1 MKIKYLLSATIVLSS
16 LCISSIKTKAM
27 TDESRQ
33 EVIKLIYCD
42 DFFSKPENRH
52 LRDKF
57 IKKIHQN
64 QSMAEDYVKRHK
76 GPEELYIVEK

>member
-1 MKIKYLLSATIVLSS
+1 
-16 LCISSIKTKAM
+16 M

-52 LRDKF
+52 MRDKF

-64 QSMAEDYVKRHK
+64 QAAATEY
-76 GPEELYIVEK
+76 LNNCI

>member
-1 MKIKYLLSATIVLSS
+1 MKIKYLLSAAIVLSS
-16 LCISSIKTKAM
+16 LCITSIKSKAM

-52 LRDKF
+52 MRDKF

-64 QSMAEDYVKRHK
+64 QAMAEDYIKNCS
-76 GPEELYIVEK
+76 

>member
-64 QSMAEDYVKRHK
+64 QELAKEYLK
-76 GPEELYIVEK
+76 GCA

>member
-1 MKIKYLLSATIVLSS
+1 MKIKYLLSAAIVLSS
-16 LCISSIKTKAM
+16 LCITSIKSEAM

-52 LRDKF
+52 IRDKF

-64 QSMAEDYVKRHK
+64 QALAEDYIKNCS
-76 GPEELYIVEK
+76 

>member
-1 MKIKYLLSATIVLSS
+1 MKIKYLLNALIVLFS
-16 LCISSIKTKAM
+16 LCITNIKSKAM

-57 IKKIHQN
+57 IKKIHAN
-64 QSMAEDYVKRHK
+64 QTLAEEYLKNCA
-76 GPEELYIVEK
+76 

>member
-1 MKIKYLLSATIVLSS
+1 MKIKYLLSAAIVLSS
-16 LCISSIKTKAM
+16 RCLTSIQIQAM
-27 TDESRQ
+27 TDEYRQ

-64 QSMAEDYVKRHK
+64 QALAEDYIKNCS
-76 GPEELYIVEK
+76 

>member
-57 IKKIHQN
+57 IKKIHAN
-64 QSMAEDYVKRHK
+64 QTLAEEYLKK
-76 GPEELYIVEK
+76 CA

>member
-1 MKIKYLLSATIVLSS
+1 MKIKFLLNALIVLSS
-16 LCISSIKTKAM
+16 LCITSIQIQAM

-57 IKKIHQN
+57 IKKIHEN
-64 QSMAEDYVKRHK
+64 QSVAEEYLK
-76 GPEELYIVEK
+76 GCA

>member
-1 MKIKYLLSATIVLSS
+1 MKIKFLLNALIVLSS
-16 LCISSIKTKAM
+16 LCLTSIQIQAM

-57 IKKIHQN
+57 IKKIHEN
-64 QSMAEDYVKRHK
+64 QSVAEEYLKNCA
-76 GPEELYIVEK
+76 

>member
-1 MKIKYLLSATIVLSS
+1 MNIKHLLSAAIVLSS
-16 LCISSIKTKAM
+16 LCITSIKSEAM

-64 QSMAEDYVKRHK
+64 QSVAEEYLK
-76 GPEELYIVEK
+76 GCA

>member
-1 MKIKYLLSATIVLSS
+1 MKIKYLLSAAIVLTS
-16 LCISSIKTKAM
+16 LCITSIKIEAM
-27 TDESRQ
+27 TDVSSQ
-33 EVIKLIYCD
+33 EIIKLIYCD

-64 QSMAEDYVKRHK
+64 QSVAEEYLKDCA
-76 GPEELYIVEK
+76 

>member
-1 MKIKYLLSATIVLSS
+1 MNIKYLLSVAIVLAS
-16 LCISSIKTKAM
+16 LCLTNIETQAM

-33 EVIKLIYCD
+33 EIIKLIYCD

-57 IKKIHQN
+57 IKKIHEN
-64 QSMAEDYVKRHK
+64 QAMAEN
-76 GPEELYIVEK
+76 YIKNCS

>member
-1 MKIKYLLSATIVLSS
+1 MKIKYLLSASIVLSS
-16 LCISSIKTKAM
+16 LCLTSIQIQAM

-57 IKKIHQN
+57 IKKIHEN
-64 QSMAEDYVKRHK
+64 QSVAEDYLK
-76 GPEELYIVEK
+76 GCA

>member
-64 QSMAEDYVKRHK
+64 QAVATEY
-76 GPEELYIVEK
+76 LNNCI

>member
-42 DFFSKPENRH
+42 NFFSKPENRH
-52 LRDKF
+52 IRDKF

-64 QSMAEDYVKRHK
+64 QALAEEYIK
-76 GPEELYIVEK
+76 GCA

>member
-1 MKIKYLLSATIVLSS
+1 MSAVIVLAS
-16 LCISSIKTKAM
+16 LCLTSTKIQAM

-33 EVIKLIYCD
+33 EVIKLIYWD

-57 IKKIHQN
+57 IKKIHEN
-64 QSMAEDYVKRHK
+64 QLLAEEYLKNCA
-76 GPEELYIVEK
+76 

>member
-1 MKIKYLLSATIVLSS
+1 MKIKYLLSAAIVLSS
-16 LCISSIKTKAM
+16 LCLTSIQIQAM

-33 EVIKLIYCD
+33 EIIKLIYCD

-64 QSMAEDYVKRHK
+64 QAMAEDYIKNCS
-76 GPEELYIVEK
+76 

>member
-1 MKIKYLLSATIVLSS
+1 MEIKFLLSAAIVLSS
-16 LCISSIKTKAM
+16 LCLTSIQIQAM

-57 IKKIHQN
+57 IKKIHEN
-64 QSMAEDYVKRHK
+64 QTLAEEYLKNCA
-76 GPEELYIVEK
+76 

>member
-1 MKIKYLLSATIVLSS
+1 MEIKFLLRATIVLAS
-16 LCISSIKTKAM
+16 LCITSIKTEAM

-64 QSMAEDYVKRHK
+64 QLMAEEYLKNCA
-76 GPEELYIVEK
+76 

>member
-64 QSMAEDYVKRHK
+64 QAMAEEYIK
-76 GPEELYIVEK
+76 GCA

>member
-1 MKIKYLLSATIVLSS
+1 
-16 LCISSIKTKAM
+16 M
-27 TDESRQ
+27 TDVSRQ
-33 EVIKLIYCD
+33 EIIKLIYCD

-64 QSMAEDYVKRHK
+64 QSVAAEY
-76 GPEELYIVEK
+76 LNSCA

>member
-42 DFFSKPENRH
+42 NFFSKPENRH

-57 IKKIHQN
+57 IKKIHAN
-64 QSMAEDYVKRHK
+64 QTLAEEYLKNCA
-76 GPEELYIVEK
+76 

>member
-1 MKIKYLLSATIVLSS
+1 MKIKFLLSVAIVLTS
-16 LCISSIKTKAM
+16 LCITSIKIEAM
-27 TDESRQ
+27 TDVSRQ
-33 EVIKLIYCD
+33 EIIKLIYCD

-64 QSMAEDYVKRHK
+64 QSVAEEYLK
-76 GPEELYIVEK
+76 GCA

>member
-1 MKIKYLLSATIVLSS
+1 MKIKFLLNALIVLSS
-16 LCISSIKTKAM
+16 LCITNIKSKAM

-57 IKKIHQN
+57 IKKIHEN
-64 QSMAEDYVKRHK
+64 QTLAEEYLKNCA
-76 GPEELYIVEK
+76 

>member
-1 MKIKYLLSATIVLSS
+1 MEIKFLLSAAIVLAS
-16 LCISSIKTKAM
+16 LCLTSTQIQAM

-52 LRDKF
+52 IRDKF

-64 QSMAEDYVKRHK
+64 QSLAEEYLKNCA
-76 GPEELYIVEK
+76 

>member
-1 MKIKYLLSATIVLSS
+1 MKIKFLLNALIVLSS
-16 LCISSIKTKAM
+16 LCLTSIQIQAM

-57 IKKIHQN
+57 IKKIHEN
-64 QSMAEDYVKRHK
+64 QSVAEDYIK
-76 GPEELYIVEK
+76 GCA

>member
-1 MKIKYLLSATIVLSS
+1 MKIKFLLSALIVLSS
-16 LCISSIKTKAM
+16 LCLTSIQIQAM

-64 QSMAEDYVKRHK
+64 QALAEDYIKNCS
-76 GPEELYIVEK
+76 

>member
-1 MKIKYLLSATIVLSS
+1 MKIKYLLSAAIVLSS
-16 LCISSIKTKAM
+16 LCITNIKSKAM

-57 IKKIHQN
+57 IKKIHAN
-64 QSMAEDYVKRHK
+64 QTLAE
-76 GPEELYIVEK
+76 EYIKNCA

>member
-16 LCISSIKTKAM
+16 LCILSIKTKAM

-57 IKKIHQN
+57 IKKIHAN
-64 QSMAEDYVKRHK
+64 QTLAEEYLKNCA
-76 GPEELYIVEK
+76 

>member
-1 MKIKYLLSATIVLSS
+1 MKIKFLLNALIVLSS
-16 LCISSIKTKAM
+16 LCLTSIQIQAM

-57 IKKIHQN
+57 IKKIHEN
-64 QSMAEDYVKRHK
+64 QSVAEDYLK
-76 GPEELYIVEK
+76 GCA

>member
-1 MKIKYLLSATIVLSS
+1 MEIKFLLSAAIVLAS
-16 LCISSIKTKAM
+16 LCITSIKTEAM

-52 LRDKF
+52 MRDKF

-64 QSMAEDYVKRHK
+64 QAMAEDFIKNCS
-76 GPEELYIVEK
+76 

>member
-1 MKIKYLLSATIVLSS
+1 MKIKFLLSTAIVLAS
-16 LCISSIKTKAM
+16 LCITSIKNEAM

-33 EVIKLIYCD
+33 EVIKLIYCG

-57 IKKIHQN
+57 IKKIHEN
-64 QSMAEDYVKRHK
+64 QSLAEDYLK
-76 GPEELYIVEK
+76 GCA

>member
-42 DFFSKPENRH
+42 NFFSQPENRH

-57 IKKIHQN
+57 IKRIHQN
-64 QSMAEDYVKRHK
+64 QALAEDYLK
-76 GPEELYIVEK
+76 GCA